1 MPNKALYLA
10 EDKRLKEDNKPNK
23 SFLVIIIGI
32 SVSIIIGRLAL
43 YILPKPIGLVIGM
56 IGISCFLI
64 FFYFLAKYFPPLIN
78 SLIGALFVIIGN
90 ILIYIVL
97 LTLDLFS
104 IIFFMMPSISLL
116 TIGILLIIDC
126 VKFYYKNKP
135 EH

>member
-116 TIGILLIIDC
+116 TIGILLIIDS

>member
-10 EDKRLKEDNKPNK
+10 EDKKLKEDNKSNK
-23 SFLVIIIGI
+23 NFLVIIIGI

-56 IGISCFLI
+56 SGISCFLI

-78 SLIGALFVIIGN
+78 FLIGALFVIIGN

-126 VKFYYKNKP
+126 LKFYYKNKP